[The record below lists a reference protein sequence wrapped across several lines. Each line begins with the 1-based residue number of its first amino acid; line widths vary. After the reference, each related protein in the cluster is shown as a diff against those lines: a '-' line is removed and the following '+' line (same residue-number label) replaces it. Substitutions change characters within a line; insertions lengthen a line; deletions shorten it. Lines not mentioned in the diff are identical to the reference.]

1 MEIGDVGIW
10 VSQDSLQEKEL
21 FYLSNSIQEIQ
32 LSYVL
37 IFSADID
44 NSYECLASV
53 TQKSSCLGCQA
64 QKQIAHST
72 KSDQPYSEM
81 SVVS

>member
-1 MEIGDVGIW
+1 MEIDVGIW

-44 NSYECLASV
+44 SSYECLASV

-64 QKQIAHST
+64 QKQPTVLKVISPT
-72 KSDQPYSEM
+72 QKCL
-81 SVVS
+81 